1 MAEERIEDYIHKRLA
16 ELDEQRDMRELTL
29 KGKLSFGVDATSYGQ
44 LPAWNDLVK
53 RKKLMVKMVWLDAF
67 FVSLMIVFVVADFSE
82 KFAQNWLKAIVGLIL
97 LSAVVMLLYVVGAFY
112 SLFYHF
118 RQTEREVRK
127 LIYQDILS
135 QLKKEE
141 KETV

>member
-1 MAEERIEDYIHKRLA
+1 MSEGRIEDYIHQRLA
-16 ELDEQRDMRELTL
+16 ELDEQKDMREFSL
-29 KGKLSFGVDATSYGQ
+29 KGKLSFGVDATTYGK

-53 RKKLMVKMVWLDAF
+53 RKKLLVEMVWLDAF
-67 FVSLMIVFVVADFSE
+67 FLSLIIVSAVGDATE
-82 KFAQNWLKAIVGLIL
+82 RFAQNWLKAIVGLL
-97 LSAVVMLLYVVGAFY
+97 AMSAVVMLFYVIGSFY

-141 KETV
+141 KEIV